1 MYARIQTILMI
12 RMNGRKN
19 VILITIDCLRADNL
33 GCINHSMNQT
43 PVIDRIARSGVLF
56 RQAIA
61 NGPNT
66 FCSFPSILASSY
78 PLMNLLGEELG
89 LPSNWIFVSKDNF
102 TLAQILK
109 RNSYSTAAFHSNP
122 WISSFFNYDKGFDVF
137 EDTLSRTI
145 GKSLFFRETG
155 SGQKLLYY
163 IRLLGSLGAL
173 VKRSGKDAKIVNSE
187 AISWLS
193 RRKRESFFLWLHY
206 MDLHA
211 PYIPSQP
218 TPSELV
224 NAIKLHAKIE
234 LAHRFASQRDV
245 NLAKTMYDKST
256 ASIDAEIA
264 FFLRRI
270 EAMGI
275 STDNTYIIIT
285 SDHGE
290 QFMEHGFVGHGLLYD
305 EVIHVPLIICGPE
318 VEKNV
323 IVDNQI
329 SLLDLSPTIIDTLG
343 IKKVKSFLGESL
355 LPIVTG
361 NVGGERIVISESIS
375 DNGWREYAVRTGRWK
390 YIYGK
395 NGRTKEEL
403 YRLASDPQETE
414 NIAGQEIK
422 IRREM
427 QKSLLVHIEME
438 NSARKTAGEKN
449 AIKRRIRKLAD
460 QGLLLKGT

>member
-1 MYARIQTILMI
+1 
-12 RMNGRKN
+12 MNDKKN

-33 GCINHSMNQT
+33 GCINNLMNQT
-43 PVIDRIARSGVLF
+43 PVIDKIARRGVLF

-89 LPSNWIFVSKDNF
+89 LPSNWIFMSKDNF
-102 TLAQILK
+102 TLAQVLK

-137 EDTLSRTI
+137 EDSLNRTI
-145 GKSLFFRETG
+145 GESLFFREIGG
-155 SGQKLLYY
+155 SQKLLYY
-163 IRLLGSLGAL
+163 IRLLGSLDAL
-173 VKRSGKDAKIVNSE
+173 VKRAGKDAKLVNTE

-193 RRKRESFFLWLHY
+193 RRKHESFFLWLHY

-218 TPSELV
+218 TLSEIV
-224 NAIKLHAKIE
+224 NAIKLQAKIE
-234 LAHRFASQRDV
+234 FTHRFASQGDV
-245 NLAKTMYDKST
+245 DLAKIMYDKST
-256 ASIDAEIA
+256 AS
-264 FFLRRI
+264 
-270 EAMGI
+270 
-275 STDNTYIIIT
+275 IIIT

-290 QFMEHGFVGHGLLYD
+290 QFMEHGSVGHGLLYD
-305 EVIHVPLIICGPE
+305 EVVHVPLVICGPE
-318 VEKNV
+318 VENKA

-329 SLLDLSPTIIDTLG
+329 SLLDLSPTIIDILG

-355 LPIVTG
+355 LPMITG
-361 NVGGERIVISESIS
+361 NADGERTVISESIS
-375 DNGWREYAVRTGRWK
+375 DRGWKEYAVRTGRWK

-403 YRLASDPQETE
+403 YCLASDPQETK
-414 NIAGQEIK
+414 NLARQEIEVK
-422 IRREM
+422 REM
-427 QKSLLVHIEME
+427 EKSLLMHIETE
-438 NSARKTAGEKN
+438 IRARRTAREKN
-449 AIKRRIRKLAD
+449 AIKRRVRKLAD
-460 QGLLLKGT
+460 RGLLLKGIKG